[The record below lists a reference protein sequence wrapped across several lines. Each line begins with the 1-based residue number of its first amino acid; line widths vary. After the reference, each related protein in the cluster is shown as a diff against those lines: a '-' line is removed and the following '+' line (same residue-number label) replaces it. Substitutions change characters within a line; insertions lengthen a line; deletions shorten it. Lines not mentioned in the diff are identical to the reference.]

1 MQNFKVCRMCRTEEG
16 ETFPYF
22 ILIFF
27 FQGLFE
33 KIPEDRDVLN
43 VSPFTVL
50 VKMCCFMC
58 SLLLYFFFS
67 DEEFQQLQ
75 QSFMEKHYLE
85 FENSEENKLSYTAI
99 FNEYVS
105 RWVSRWDLM

>member
-1 MQNFKVCRMCRTEEG
+1 MCRTE
-16 ETFPYF
+16 
-22 ILIFF
+22 
-27 FQGLFE
+27 LFE
-33 KIPEDRDVLN
+33 KIPEDREFFN

-50 VKMCCFMC
+50 VKMCCFMFIIF
-58 SLLLYFFFS
+58 SFFS

-75 QSFMEKHYLE
+75 QSFMEKHYRE

-105 RWVSRWDLM
+105 RWDLM